1 MNPLP
6 ALCSRKVPE
15 RIYCIYGSVDGMDHG
30 AYNFILDSKLFMSS
44 LTINMNAA
52 FNDFDKCKTAGFAL
66 QVWDELENGRRSSC
80 DH

>member
-1 MNPLP
+1 
-6 ALCSRKVPE
+6 
-15 RIYCIYGSVDGMDHG
+15 MDHG